1 MSTTK
6 GKNILIVDD
15 EDLVNLFQTFLEYD
29 GYKVDAFTN
38 PIDALYSFRKNV
50 YDLALLDLKMPKMNG
65 MKLSQKLKNI
75 DPTLLYRFITAANK
89 EYIEHLKKN
98 NPDIEKIIIYKPI
111 WLNELRS
118 KVHSL
123 LSNHHHHQQKEDKDK
138 LWMLISIFSS
148 SILVSSILLSYHHQ

>member
-15 EDLVNLFQTFLEYD
+15 DEDTINLFQTFLEYD
-29 GYKVDAFTN
+29 GYKVNIFTD
-38 PIDALYSFRKNV
+38 PIDALYSFRKNT

-65 MKLSQKLKNI
+65 LILSQKLKNI
-75 DPTLLYRFITAANK
+75 DPALLCRFITAANQ

-98 NPDIEKIIIYKPI
+98 NPNIENIVIYKPI

-123 LSNHHHHQQKEDKDK
+123 LSNQQQQKQQKEAE
-138 LWMLISIFSS
+138 IN
-148 SILVSSILLSYHHQ
+148 YGY